1 MAVEFYRYFH
11 ADWIGHDR
19 IESDFLIN
27 YFGFAWVQPLPG
39 GGMYLLFFSLGV
51 LAILIIMGGIAGSC
65 RFSFWDSLMFS
76 YSHKRRN

>member
-39 GGMYLLFFSLGV
+39 SGMYLLF
-51 LAILIIMGGIAGSC
+51 
-65 RFSFWDSLMFS
+65 
-76 YSHKRRN
+76 